1 MTASRYYKRVP
12 LYLMTFQGHWEAQ
25 IYQTTLPLWLRV
37 YALAMARSE
46 PNLHTGIGP
55 YELAVLGEA
64 GLDGSRKP
72 VDRRRLWEAITRL
85 VDLGW
90 LDPTSDRKC
99 LVLPAAGYAC
109 ERRGS
114 KKPCGHHTGQH
125 STAKGDIAI
134 VDRQAEDFLERES
147 YKSVEKMQ
155 ARAILRPEKAD
166 KVSEKSG
173 QAEQHAGQAGCVS
186 GKSGHIGLVEVIG

>member
-1 MTASRYYKRVP
+1 VTASRYYRRVP

-55 YELAVLGEA
+55 QELAVLGETQP
-64 GLDGSRKP
+64 DGSRKP
-72 VDRRRLWEAITRL
+72 VDRRRLWEAIRRL
-85 VDLGW
+85 VEMGW
-90 LDPTSDRKC
+90 LDPSSDRHC

-114 KKPCGHHTGQH
+114 KKPCAYHTGQH
-125 STAKGDIAI
+125 SKIKGDIPV
-134 VDRQAEDFLERES
+134 VDRKAQDFLEGES
-147 YKSVEKMQ
+147 YTNVATVQ
-155 ARAILRPEKAD
+155 ARAILRPEQAD
-166 KVSEKSG
+166 KPSGKIG
-173 QAEQHAGQAGCVS
+173 QAEQPAAQTGCVS
-186 GKSGHIGLVEVIG
+186 GKSGHIDLVEVIA

>member
-46 PNLHTGIGP
+46 PNLHTGIGSA
-55 YELAVLGEA
+55 ELAVLGET
-64 GLDGSRKP
+64 GPDGSRQP

-90 LDPTSDRKC
+90 LDPASDRNC
-99 LVLPAAGYAC
+99 LVLPSAGYAC
-109 ERRGS
+109 RRRGS
-114 KKPCGHHTGQH
+114 KQPCKHHTGQH
-125 STAKGDIAI
+125 SKIKEDIVT
-134 VDRQAEDFLERES
+134 VDREAKDFLEGES
-147 YKSVEKMQ
+147 YGSVAKVQ
-155 ARAILRPEKAD
+155 ARAILCPEKAD
-166 KVSEKSG
+166 KVSGKSG
-173 QAEQHAGQAGCVS
+173 QAEQPAGQTGCVS
-186 GKSGHIGLVEVIG
+186 AKSGHIDLVEVIA